1 VDLGAS
7 EDVLNFLE
15 AVGGEISDHLG
26 RVTPIIAQAMPYPGS
41 QASLSSL
48 LHNLEKRGLIVRDIR
63 HRRTYNVKL
72 AATHP
77 PATAA
82 RSDNGRSGGEVA
94 DAAAPALTR
103 KAPVAA
109 QSPTDAW
116 AAERAIYS
124 AAIKRARERIDE
136 FEDQLARALADTNEA
151 VRRAD
156 DLQDQMAMAE
166 RTIGSMRTQL
176 LDARKQIDLLRRKGT
191 DRRPTPAAKGASRA
205 AAGAE
210 WDRLMRER
218 PDR

>member
-1 VDLGAS
+1 LGAS

-15 AVGGEISDHLG
+15 AVGGEIRDHLG

-63 HRRTYNVKL
+63 HRRTYSIKL
-72 AATHP
+72 AAPAVEADDRRQGVQSSDGIEPSAP
-77 PATAA
+77 PKLH
-82 RSDNGRSGGEVA
+82 VA
-94 DAAAPALTR
+94 VHT
-103 KAPVAA
+103 
-109 QSPTDAW
+109 PTDAW

-136 FEDQLARALADTNEA
+136 FEDQLAHARADTSEA
-151 VRRAD
+151 IRRAD
-156 DLQDQMAMAE
+156 DLQEQMAMAE

-176 LDARKQIDLLRRKGT
+176 LDARKQIDLLRRKGA
-191 DRRPTPAAKGASRA
+191 DRPFTPAVRGAGRGA
-205 AAGAE
+205 GGAE